1 MKKIF
6 FFAAAIVAAMTVN
19 AEVWDF
25 SKDTINTVAAVN
37 AFGTVQGFTLADKTS
52 SDQKPYVAVDYKG
65 QSGAEATLTFD
76 ESPVEIAFSY
86 KNSGD
91 KTEVLKLYGSY
102 LQICRKG
109 VKMTISCNPGDDIII
124 TPKSYGKA
132 CEFAVTGA
140 DKEVVA
146 FEKDSEAAVTLK
158 ATDSEVVFD
167 SSNPSDADK
176 YVQACQIVSI
186 QVGAAQ
192 GIENA
197 EVEAKAVKFFENGQL
212 VILKNGVKYNALG
225 VKL

>member
-6 FFAAAIVAAMTVN
+6 LFAAAVVAAMTVN

-37 AFGTVQGFTLADKTS
+37 AFGSAQGFTLLDKTS
-52 SDQKPYVAVDYKG
+52 SDNKPYVAVDYKN
-65 QSGAEATLTFD
+65 QAGAEATLTFD
-76 ESPVEIAFSY
+76 ESPVKIAFSY

-109 VKMTISCNPGDDIII
+109 VKMVISCNPGDDIII
-124 TPKSYGKA
+124 TPKSYSKA

-146 FEKDSEAAVTLK
+146 FEKESEAAVSLK
-158 ATDSEVVFD
+158 ATDAEVVFD
-167 SSNPSDADK
+167 SSTPSDADK
-176 YVQACQIVSI
+176 YVQACQFVSI

-192 GIENA
+192 AIENTA
-197 EVEAKAVKFFENGQL
+197 AAVKAEKTFENGQL
-212 VILKNGVKYNALG
+212 VIIKNGVKYNALG
-225 VKL
+225 AQL